1 MLFRSQGPLVL
12 TVTHGSIK
20 FSDALSADLTTFGEA
35 DGTRRCFLG
44 DFSGW
49 RVGGWKGDEVVVEA
63 AHGSVK
69 VAWEDDV
76 VGASV
81 KGRTGFLNKVFGF

>member
-1 MLFRSQGPLVL
+1 M
-12 TVTHGSIK
+12 
-20 FSDALSADLTTFGEA
+20 
-35 DGTRRCFLG
+35 G

-69 VAWEDDV
+69 VVWEDDV

-81 KGRTGFLNKVFGF
+81 KGRSGFLNKVFGF